1 MYHPPVINYGR
12 IKRITNVPKEDPMDV
27 GTSVCLVIIIFTMM
41 YLYKRYRDKSH
52 PQSRTEDILWM

>member
-1 MYHPPVINYGR
+1 MYPPVVNYGR
-12 IKRITNVPKEDPMDV
+12 IKRITDLPKENPIDT
-27 GTSVCLVIIIFTMM
+27 GTSVCLVIIIFTLM

>member
-1 MYHPPVINYGR
+1 MYSPPVVNYAR
-12 IKRITNVPKEDPMDV
+12 IKRIANLPKDDPIDT
-27 GTSVCLVIIIFTMM
+27 GTTVCVVIIIFTMM

>member
-1 MYHPPVINYGR
+1 MYPPVVNYGR
-12 IKRITNVPKEDPMDV
+12 IKRITDLPKENPMDL

-41 YLYKRYRDKSH
+41 FLYKRYQDKSH